1 MRRFRRVRGR
11 RVLVAGA
18 WVLCGVMLSC
28 PVPFCPAPPRPAPSG
43 KPPFSAFPRFAVWRN
58 ALLGMSSAGARRT
71 AREPAPIGGGSRSRP
86 RSRARRPAPRPP
98 VPARGGPPR
107 REPLLPGR
115 EKPRTPTTADSE
127 ARGRSRASVPERGE
141 GRRVQA
147 RWGLARCP
155 GIGASR
161 CARDAPSGKP
171 PFSAFPRLAVWKSA
185 LLGKFSVWA
194 GGRGRGPAPIGGGSR
209 TRPRS
214 RARRPAPRPPVP
226 ASPPRTATSRTRKT
240 ANADNRRFRGSRPF
254 AREGPGAWGSGL
266 ADWAGM
272 TVARGRISHLPSA
285 EKNTPLGECPQLT
298 VSF

>member
-28 PVPFCPAPPRPAPSG
+28 PVPFCPALPRPAPSG

-71 AREPAPIGGGSRSRP
+71 ARE
-86 RSRARRPAPRPP
+86 
-98 VPARGGPPR
+98 
-107 REPLLPGR
+107 
-115 EKPRTPTTADSE
+115 
-127 ARGRSRASVPERGE
+127 
-141 GRRVQA
+141 
-147 RWGLARCP
+147 
-155 GIGASR
+155 
-161 CARDAPSGKP
+161 
-171 PFSAFPRLAVWKSA
+171 
-185 LLGKFSVWA
+185 
-194 GGRGRGPAPIGGGSR
+194 PAPIGGGSR